1 VSAPDTNSLLI
12 GHFVHRFVE
21 NDLLSAY
28 GDRHEQL
35 GLAIAAFVTTG
46 FFAGVLLCMKYLLV
60 PARPSE
66 VAALMMEDRF
76 VILAITMLVMA
87 LATAAQWNALSL
99 DARDGAILGPLPI
112 RTRQLVTAKG
122 AALCIFGAVV
132 AVSLTLAPSVL
143 HPIGST
149 ASLRLG
155 LLPSLRLVMAHVL
168 SALAGTMFAFVAIL
182 SLRELLR
189 VLLGEQVFG
198 RTAAIVQSTLV
209 AILAAALLLVLAGA
223 AGSAASLVDGRGGPT
238 SQRVTLPVIWFLGLG
253 EALSGDTVVSG
264 GRSRSGIDDDLTRA
278 FERRQPLFSARAR
291 TGLMLL
297 GTFAFGGAGLYAWNS
312 RRLPQPL
319 NRRWSAGRTRDWLGR
334 VVGGILVRSS
344 MARAGFFFTVHVL
357 SRSPPH
363 RLAMAFAVALAMAVA
378 VAVLGGST
386 PRSDEETRL
395 SIWMLQTFALMTL
408 AAGVRHALSLPAEL
422 RANWTF
428 QHAWC
433 GGLRSFIT
441 GVRCAC
447 LAAVMVPCLLVLLPL
462 HVYLLGATA
471 AALHAVAG
479 LLVASVL
486 LDLILLGRE
495 KPPFI
500 SSYMPEGRL
509 KLAPIYLLGA
519 AAVASSVAWLERAA
533 AGAWPYALAFAAG
546 SVALIAAVRAIDTR
560 RGSAE
565 PVALEDQ
572 DENTAQ
578 RLGLADHT

>member
-1 VSAPDTNSLLI
+1 LGIARLALLGWLI
-12 GHFVHRFVE
+12 GRV
-21 NDLLSAY
+21 
-28 GDRHEQL
+28 
-35 GLAIAAFVTTG
+35 
-46 FFAGVLLCMKYLLV
+46 FAGDELPELMVPLMTVALVIVLRGVMEHV
-60 PARPSE
+60 RAI
-66 VAALMMEDRF
+66 VAHQ
-76 VILAITMLVMA
+76 
-87 LATAAQWNALSL
+87 TAARVQMHLRRLLFDQVTA
-99 DARDGAILGPLPI
+99 LGPGYVGQQ
-112 RTRQLVTAKG
+112 RSGDVT
-122 AALCIFGAVV
+122 L
-132 AVSLTLAPSVL
+132 
-143 HPIGST
+143 
-149 ASLRLG
+149 
-155 LLPSLRLVMAHVL
+155 
-168 SALAGTMFAFVAIL
+168 
-182 SLRELLR
+182 
-189 VLLGEQVFG
+189 
-198 RTAAIVQSTLV
+198 
-209 AILAAALLLVLAGA
+209 
-223 AGSAASLVDGRGGPT
+223 SLVDGVE
-238 SQRVTLPVIWFLGLG
+238 QLEVY
-253 EALSGDTVVSG
+253 
-264 GRSRSGIDDDLTRA
+264 
-278 FERRQPLFSARAR
+278 
-291 TGLMLL
+291 
-297 GTFAFGGAGLYAWNS
+297 FGQY
-312 RRLPQPL
+312 LPQLLISLLTPL
-319 NRRWSAGRTRDWLGR
+319 LIFACVAWLD
-334 VVGGILVRSS
+334 
-344 MARAGFFFTVHVL
+344 F
-357 SRSPPH
+357 P
-363 RLAMAFAVALAMAVA
+363 VA
-378 VAVLGGST
+378 VVMLG
-386 PRSDEETRL
+386 
-395 SIWMLQTFALMTL
+395 FALI
-408 AAGVRHALSLPAEL
+408 ALFAPALWHQLDSRKSNE